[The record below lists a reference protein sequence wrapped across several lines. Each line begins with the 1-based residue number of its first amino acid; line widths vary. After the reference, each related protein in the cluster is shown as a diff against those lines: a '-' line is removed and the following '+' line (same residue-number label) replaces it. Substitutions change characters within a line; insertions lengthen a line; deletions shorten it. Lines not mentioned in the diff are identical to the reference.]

1 MKIFSPLDKVEEVEE
16 LIKAGADE
24 LYCGVLSEEWLQKY
38 PVAAISRRA
47 AQIANLKSFEEL
59 KSCAEIAHF
68 YNIPLCLS
76 INEHYYTQEQY
87 PLLSDYVEEA
97 VNAGVD
103 AFLISDLSLL
113 LTLRE
118 IGVDIPI
125 HISVGGTTF
134 NSETAKFYQDLGASR
149 ITFDRQLTISETREI
164 VKNISN
170 IETCVF
176 ILNCRC
182 ANVDGLCTFIHVDSP
197 DPSYKSACMLPYSV
211 HLPPSELP
219 EENLCAAEERIVS
232 CVRQQVWG
240 RFHIDDVP
248 CGACAL
254 YEFEEMGIDYAKIV
268 GRGNPTQR
276 KVYDLTFVHSLL
288 ELLKDRRLS
297 KEKFRENARRLYRYI
312 YRLPCRTIM
321 CYYPEVMIDG

>member
-1 MKIFSPLDKVEEVEE
+1 MKILSPLDKVEEVEE

-38 PVAAISRRA
+38 PVAAVSRRA
-47 AQIANLKSFEEL
+47 AKIANLKSFADL

-68 YNIPLCLS
+68 HNIPLCLS
-76 INEHYYTQEQY
+76 VNEHYYTQEQY
-87 PLLSDYVEEA
+87 SLLSDYVEQA
-97 VNAGVD
+97 VSAGVD
-103 AFLISDLSLL
+103 SFLISDLSLL
-113 LTLRE
+113 LTLNQM
-118 IGVDIPI
+118 GVDIPI

-149 ITFDRQLTISETREI
+149 VTFDRQLTISEIKEI
-164 VKNISN
+164 VKNTSN

-197 DPSYKSACMLPYSV
+197 DPSYKSACMLPYPVNLLS
-211 HLPPSELP
+211 SELP
-219 EENLCAAEERIVS
+219 EDNLCAAEKRVVS
-232 CVRQQVWG
+232 CVRQQVWT
-240 RFHIDDVP
+240 RLHIDDVP

-254 YEFEEMGIDYAKIV
+254 YDFEEMGIGYAKIV

-276 KVYDLTFVHSLL
+276 KVYDLAFVHSLL
-288 ELLKDRRLS
+288 ELLKNRRLS
-297 KEKFRENARRLYRYI
+297 KREFREKARRLYRYV

-321 CYYPEVMIDG
+321 CYYPEVMMDE